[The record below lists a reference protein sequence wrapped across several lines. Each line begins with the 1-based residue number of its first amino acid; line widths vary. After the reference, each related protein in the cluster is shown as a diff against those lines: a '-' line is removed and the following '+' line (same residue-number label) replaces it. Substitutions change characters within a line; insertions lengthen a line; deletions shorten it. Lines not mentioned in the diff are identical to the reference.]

1 MNLYDKILNISKN
14 IAIEQGLNCINM
26 RLIAK
31 KCDIALGSIYN
42 YFPSKS
48 DLLIATIESIWKD
61 IFNLENCSFKFENF
75 SDTILYIFETINKNL
90 KNKFTR

>member
-31 KCDIALGSIYN
+31 KCDIA
-42 YFPSKS
+42 
-48 DLLIATIESIWKD
+48 W
-61 IFNLENCSFKFENF
+61 
-75 SDTILYIFETINKNL
+75 LYI
-90 KNKFTR
+90 